1 MVAFWKKVCYIKL
14 YNNKKKVL
22 HMQTQQLKTLTV
34 KTNNKVESVHMD
46 TLYVVLNNC
55 FINLNVVEAD
65 CTSANYYI
73 NSANIFA
80 QLQMLYVENESNE
93 YVALQSIMDIF
104 ANNITYYDESSLFTQ
119 VVKNTAMQKVNL
131 ENYVYLSN

>member
-1 MVAFWKKVCYIKL
+1 M
-14 YNNKKKVL
+14 
-22 HMQTQQLKTLTV
+22 QQLKTLTV
-34 KTNNKVESVHMD
+34 KTSNKVESVHMD

-55 FINLNVVEAD
+55 FNNLNVVEAD
-65 CTSANYYI
+65 CTSASYYI

-80 QLQMLYVENESNE
+80 QLQMLYCENESND
-93 YVALQSIMDIF
+93 YVSLQSVMEVF

-119 VVKNTAMQKVNL
+119 VVKNTAMQNVNL

>member
-1 MVAFWKKVCYIKL
+1 MQNIKTITKK
-14 YNNKKKVL
+14 
-22 HMQTQQLKTLTV
+22 TTTKT
-34 KTNNKVESVHMD
+34 KSVHMD
-46 TLYVVLNNC
+46 TLYVVIYNC
-55 FINLNVVEAD
+55 FNNLNVVEAD